1 MPVDDEV
8 GQDQTAVAEPTP
20 TFDEW
25 QSAQEAGAE
34 NSQQNASPEAPP
46 VSTQQETQTQTP
58 SGGHPAWDPIRQAVG
73 DEVFEK
79 IKGHLS
85 EFDRNAQSRITELN
99 SKYDPWGQFEKQG
112 VNPEVVTRAL
122 GIVRGIDENP
132 LQMYQLLE
140 NHLRQQGLL
149 QGQGQVDPNQP
160 EDPDAEVDPRDLEL
174 QSLREQQE
182 QMLQFLQ
189 AQQMQAQQEQIN
201 QQADSALDQEIQSFR
216 EAHEGLSKEDEGEI
230 LREYARRL
238 KAGEYDSSLESIF
251 AERDAY
257 RTRILSQPRPNDF
270 APRIPGSGGTAPT
283 AANHQQKEVSEFSR
297 EESQALLAER
307 LRQALAG
314 G

>member
-8 GQDQTAVAEPTP
+8 GQDQTQVAEPTP

-25 QSAQEAGAE
+25 QSAQSTGAE

-46 VSTQQETQTQTP
+46 VSAQQETQTQPP

-73 DEVFEK
+73 DETFEK

-112 VNPEVVTRAL
+112 VNPDIVTRAL

-149 QGQGQVDPNQP
+149 QEPGQVDPSQQDP
-160 EDPDAEVDPRDLEL
+160 EAEVDPRDLEL
-174 QSLREQQE
+174 QALREQQE
-182 QMLQFLQ
+182 QIQQFLQ
-189 AQQMQAQQEQIN
+189 AQQVQAQQEQMN
-201 QQADSALDQEIQSFR
+201 RQADTALDQEIQSFR
-216 EAHEGLSKEDEGEI
+216 QAHEGISKEDEGVI

-238 KAGEYDSSLESIF
+238 KAGEYDTDLESIY
-251 AERDAY
+251 AEREAF
-257 RTRILSQPRPNDF
+257 RTQILSQPRPNDF

-283 AANHQQKEVSEFSR
+283 AANHQQKEVADYSR

-307 LRQALAG
+307 LRLAING